1 VSRSRKAKPAVRA
14 GAEAAVPGAF
24 LSGRLVDLVPPEVED
39 AEPLCRWLNDPAVWV
54 PFARLWP
61 TNVEAERQWIGAQLS
76 RRDELNFM
84 VFERATKRPVGL
96 AGLRNLDAANATA
109 RLGLLIGEAS
119 ARGQGLGTE
128 AAALLLGYGFDF
140 LGLRRVNL
148 SALAENAAAI
158 RIYEKLGFR
167 REGLERKAV
176 LRNGE
181 YVDTVHMGVFAEEFR
196 ARAGK

>member
-1 VSRSRKAKPAVRA
+1 MGAQRKPKAPAVSKS
-14 GAEAAVPGAF
+14 GTGPPGAF

-39 AEPLCRWLNDPAVWV
+39 AEPLSRWLNDPAVWM

-61 TNVEAERQWIGAQLS
+61 TNVEAERQWIAAQLS

-84 VFERATKRPVGL
+84 IFERASGKPVGL
-96 AGLRNLDAANATA
+96 AGLRSLDAANATA
-109 RLGLLIGEAS
+109 RLGILVGEAGS
-119 ARGQGLGTE
+119 RGKGLGTE
-128 AAALLLGYGFDF
+128 ATALLVSYGFDF

-148 SALAENAAAI
+148 SVLATNAPAI
-158 RIYEKLGFR
+158 RVYEKLGFV

-181 YVDTVHMGVFAEEFR
+181 YVDVVHMGLFREEFR
-196 ARAGK
+196 GRSGS